1 MNTLSGVTIHHSDI
15 PANRD
20 IGAQITVQ
28 PALIANEVSSHAQTR
43 DAVKV
48 NLSVEGL
55 QASASAQSASKKP
68 ASNEDKDIA
77 KIRERIKEL
86 QQAIQEQL
94 AQLQSIQSSKN
105 VSDDEK
111 TQRIEAINQ
120 QLASLNASLASATAQ
135 LMEALKGKP
144 KTAGAEGV
152 QPLPFVQ
159 HESPASGKDSF

>member
-1 MNTLSGVTIHHSDI
+1 MNTLSGLTIHHSII
-15 PANRD
+15 PSNRD
-20 IGAQITVQ
+20 IDARITVQ
-28 PALIANEVSSHAQTR
+28 PALTAAEVSSSIQPR

-55 QASASAQSASKKP
+55 QAFASAQSDSKKP
-68 ASNEDKDIA
+68 ANTEAKEIA
-77 KIRERIKEL
+77 KIREHIKEL
-86 QQAIQEQL
+86 QKALQEQQ

-111 TQRIEAINQ
+111 TQRIQAINQ

-152 QPLPFVQ
+152 QPVPFVQ
-159 HESPASGKDSF
+159 HGAPASGSDSV